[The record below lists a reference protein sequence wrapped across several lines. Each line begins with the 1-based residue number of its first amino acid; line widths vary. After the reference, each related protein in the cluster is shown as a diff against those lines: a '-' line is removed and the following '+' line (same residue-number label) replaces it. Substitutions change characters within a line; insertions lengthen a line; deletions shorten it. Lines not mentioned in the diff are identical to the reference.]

1 MARPVTSKVKKFSL
15 AESEVIEENERILS
29 QKTEQ
34 HTPAA
39 KVETAPHDVAQ
50 PNTEPQQSDVVQP
63 QTTTQTATSKPQ
75 SVVTDPETTPQQPAP
90 TKQTSST
97 PAPQSVV
104 TAPETTPQQPAPTE
118 QTSAA
123 PAGSPA
129 TDGLEELAAMR
140 KPKGKKTEN
149 GITVYVPME
158 YYERIA
164 LMKMRTGIPIRDLA
178 LQAVIEFI
186 DRNMA

>member
-1 MARPVTSKVKKFSL
+1 MARPVTTKVKKFSL
-15 AESEVIEENERILS
+15 AESEVVEENERILS
-29 QKTEQ
+29 QKTEQKTEQ

-50 PNTEPQQSDVVQP
+50 SDTEPQQSDVAQS
-63 QTTTQTATSKPQ
+63 QTTVQTATSTPQ
-75 SVVTDPETTPQQPAP
+75 SGVVTPEAAPQQSAP
-90 TKQTSST
+90 TTKTSST
-97 PAPQSVV
+97 
-104 TAPETTPQQPAPTE
+104 
-118 QTSAA
+118 

-129 TDGLEELAAMR
+129 TGLEELAAMR

-178 LQAVIEFI
+178 LQAVIEFL